1 MAEVHAISEIL
12 LVSSN
17 PTNKDEKIAMLSG
30 NTVCNNCNLSNI
42 IINFRK
48 VSGTISFG
56 LFITEEQKNYRIK
69 IRGYVRDKRNNNLF
83 AFGAYG
89 DLFIN
94 VDHDGYYTVPF
105 DYDSEIFLKSIKEV
119 TLSIIVTKTV

>member
-69 IRGYVRDKRNNNLF
+69 IRGYVRDKRNNNLSLHHLQ
-83 AFGAYG
+83 AFVTTLLRGSISRGACS
-89 DLFIN
+89 
-94 VDHDGYYTVPF
+94 T
-105 DYDSEIFLKSIKEV
+105 
-119 TLSIIVTKTV
+119 